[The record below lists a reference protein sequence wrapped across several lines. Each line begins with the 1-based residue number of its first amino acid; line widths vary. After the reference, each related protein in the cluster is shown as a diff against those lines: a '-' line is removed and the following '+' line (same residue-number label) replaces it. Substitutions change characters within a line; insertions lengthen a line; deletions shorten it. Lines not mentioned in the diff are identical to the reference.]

1 MNEKCIEKP
10 IHELVWPWY
19 KFFSEASEREMEWKI
34 ISNVFNVMQPK
45 FVGSQEEC
53 QQWKVDHTNIMS
65 VTFNSMKNYAI
76 SRIKE
81 AVEKY
86 YHENNHTMPSKE
98 LLLACGDRTIDMGDN
113 PESTPPEPNLKQF
126 VFYWDKLLPPAYT
139 APTVDSWGKETRYY
153 TKLSPKNKAITAP
166 DEAFLCLC
174 IDNYWARWEKIFE
187 LKGAN
192 PGCKVK
198 STATKPRHLPTNTTN
213 QEASPAED
221 EEEDEYYVDTTDKK
235 AIYLW
240 GEYNG
245 NYTITNSGSGR
256 SGGWSVQ
263 GKAAF
268 NSFWKKVKTGRKHPD
283 TPAKEHKVYDFL
295 RSANHISAKSAEDQ
309 RLRQKRAESGKIVPH
324 KESYADSDNSDAEQ
338 DGDHQQDTNTP
349 PAGSY

>member
-1 MNEKCIEKP
+1 MNEKRIEKP
-10 IHELVWPWY
+10 IRELVWPWY
-19 KFFSEASEREMEWKI
+19 KFFPESSEREMEWKI
-34 ISNVFNVMQPK
+34 VSNVFNAMQPK
-45 FVGSQEEC
+45 FVGNHEEC

-65 VTFNSMKNYAI
+65 VTFNSMKNYVI

-86 YHENNHTMPSKE
+86 YHENNHNMPCKT
-98 LLLACGDRTIDMGDN
+98 LLLRCGDRTINMGDN
-113 PESTPPEPNLKQF
+113 NDPESTPPEPHLKHF
-126 VFYWDKLLPPAYT
+126 VFYWDKLLPACT

-174 IDNYWARWEKIFE
+174 IDNYWARWEKMFE

-198 STATKPRHLPTNTTN
+198 STATKPKHLPD
-213 QEASPAED
+213 QAEGSQSDD
-221 EEEDEYYVDTTDKK
+221 EVEYYVDNTDKK

-245 NYTITNSGSGR
+245 KYTITNSGSGR

-263 GKAAF
+263 GKAVF
-268 NSFWKKVKTGRKHPD
+268 NDFWKKVKKGRKHPD
-283 TPAKEHKVYDFL
+283 TPAKEQKVYDFL

-309 RLRQKRAESGKIVPH
+309 RLRQKRAEVQQAQSEKIVPH

-338 DGDHQQDTNTP
+338 DEEDP
-349 PAGSY
+349 PPVVG